1 MQEDTIRKENQRGCE
16 SSNKLASEAEDQV
29 KIEVGGAGLF
39 YGKINLMESD
49 EPKPNGAIWLF
60 IILVLI
66 GFAAATI
73 YFGRGNKDLAAVQP
87 SANLPTPTRQARVYT
102 VYYGLGVFSP
112 TNIRIHVGDS
122 VKFQND
128 GNLSIR
134 VVSDRVSGVPE
145 LAGFDSVNDVPPE
158 DSFTF
163 IFTEAGTFG
172 YHNGRNPNEE
182 GTIIVR
188 PQ

>member
-1 MQEDTIRKENQRGCE
+1 MI
-16 SSNKLASEAEDQV
+16 V
-29 KIEVGGAGLF
+29 
-39 YGKINLMESD
+39 LMELD
-49 EPKPNGAIWLF
+49 EQKWTGLLWLL

-66 GFAAATI
+66 GFAAATM
-73 YFGRGNKDLAAVQP
+73 YFGRDNKDLAAAVQP
-87 SANLPTPTRQARVYT
+87 SVNRLTPTRQPRLYT

-128 GNLSIR
+128 SDTPIR
-134 VVSDRVSGVPE
+134 IVSDRSGGVPE
-145 LAGFDSVNDVPPE
+145 LSGFDSVNDIPSK

-163 IFTEAGTFG
+163 AFTEAGTFR
-172 YHNGRNPNEE
+172 YHNGKNPNDE
-182 GTIIVR
+182 GTVIVR

>member
-1 MQEDTIRKENQRGCE
+1 
-16 SSNKLASEAEDQV
+16 
-29 KIEVGGAGLF
+29 
-39 YGKINLMESD
+39 MESD
-49 EPKPNGAIWLF
+49 EPKPSGIIWLF
-60 IILVLI
+60 IILVLV

-73 YFGRGNKDLAAVQP
+73 YFGRDNKDLTAAVQP
-87 SANLPTPTRQARVYT
+87 SADRPTPTRQLRVYT

-128 GNLSIR
+128 SNLSIR
-134 VVSDRVSGVPE
+134 VVSDRASGVPE
-145 LAGFDSVNDVPPE
+145 LAGFDSVSDISPK

-163 IFTEAGTFG
+163 TFTEAGTFG
-172 YHNGRNPNEE
+172 YHNGKNPNEE
-182 GTIIVR
+182 GTVIVR

>member
-1 MQEDTIRKENQRGCE
+1 
-16 SSNKLASEAEDQV
+16 V
-29 KIEVGGAGLF
+29 FF
-39 YGKINLMESD
+39 YAMIIPMESD
-49 EPKPNGAIWLF
+49 ESKPTGIIWLF

-66 GFAAATI
+66 GFAAAAM
-73 YFGRGNKDLAAVQP
+73 YFRRDNKDLAAVVQP
-87 SANLPTPTRQARVYT
+87 SVNRPAPARQPRLYT

-128 GNLSIR
+128 SNLPIR
-134 VVSDRVSGVPE
+134 VVSDRSGGVPE
-145 LAGFDSVNDVPPE
+145 LAGFDSANDVPPK

-163 IFTEAGTFG
+163 TFTESGTFG
-172 YHNGRNPNEE
+172 YHNGKNPSEE
-182 GTIIVR
+182 GTVIVR

>member
-1 MQEDTIRKENQRGCE
+1 
-16 SSNKLASEAEDQV
+16 
-29 KIEVGGAGLF
+29 
-39 YGKINLMESD
+39 MEPD
-49 EPKPNGAIWLF
+49 EPKSSGAIWLF

-73 YFGRGNKDLAAVQP
+73 YFGRGNKDLTVAAQP
-87 SANLPTPTRQARVYT
+87 SANLPAPTRQPRVYT

-128 GNLSIR
+128 SNLSIR
-134 VVSDRVSGVPE
+134 VVSDRANGVPE
-145 LAGFDSVNDVPPE
+145 LAGFDSVNDISPK

-172 YHNGRNPNEE
+172 YHNGKNPNEE
-182 GTIIVR
+182 GTVIVR

>member
-1 MQEDTIRKENQRGCE
+1 MHDKF
-16 SSNKLASEAEDQV
+16 
-29 KIEVGGAGLF
+29 F

-49 EPKPNGAIWLF
+49 EPKPSGIIWLF
-60 IILVLI
+60 IILVLV

-73 YFGRGNKDLAAVQP
+73 YFGRGNKDLTAAVQP
-87 SANLPTPTRQARVYT
+87 SADLPASTRQPRVYT
-102 VYYGLGVFSP
+102 IYYGLGVFSP

-128 GNLSIR
+128 SNMPIR
-134 VVSDRVSGVPE
+134 VVSDRASGVPE
-145 LAGFDSVNDVPPE
+145 LAGFDSVSDMPPN

-163 IFTEAGTFG
+163 TFTKSGTFG
-172 YHNGRNPNEE
+172 YHNGKNPNEE
-182 GTIIVR
+182 GTVIVR

>member
-1 MQEDTIRKENQRGCE
+1 MI
-16 SSNKLASEAEDQV
+16 
-29 KIEVGGAGLF
+29 IP
-39 YGKINLMESD
+39 MESD
-49 EPKPNGAIWLF
+49 EPKPSGIIWLF

-73 YFGRGNKDLAAVQP
+73 YFGRDNKDLAAAVQP
-87 SANLPTPTRQARVYT
+87 SANLPASTRQPRIYT

-128 GNLSIR
+128 SNLSIR
-134 VVSDRVSGVPE
+134 VVSDRASGVPE
-145 LAGFDSVNDVPPE
+145 LAGFDSVSDISPKN
-158 DSFTF
+158 SFTF
-163 IFTEAGTFG
+163 TFTESGTFG
-172 YHNGRNPNEE
+172 YHNGKNPNEE
-182 GTIIVR
+182 GTVIVR

>member
-1 MQEDTIRKENQRGCE
+1 MKNSAWQ
-16 SSNKLASEAEDQV
+16 NKFDNHLTT
-29 KIEVGGAGLF
+29 GFRPF
-39 YGKINLMESD
+39 YFFVMIVLMELD
-49 EPKPNGAIWLF
+49 EQKWTGLLWLL

-73 YFGRGNKDLAAVQP
+73 YFERDNKDLAAAVQ
-87 SANLPTPTRQARVYT
+87 SSVNYPTPARQPRLYT

-128 GNLSIR
+128 SDTPIR
-134 VVSDRVSGVPE
+134 IVSDRSGGVPE
-145 LAGFDSVNDVPPE
+145 LAGLDSVNDVPSK

-163 IFTEAGTFG
+163 TFTESDTFG
-172 YHNGRNPNEE
+172 YHNGKNPSEE
-182 GTIIVR
+182 GTVIVR

>member
-1 MQEDTIRKENQRGCE
+1 MMI
-16 SSNKLASEAEDQV
+16 
-29 KIEVGGAGLF
+29 
-39 YGKINLMESD
+39 LMESD
-49 EPKPNGAIWLF
+49 EPKPNSIIWLL

-73 YFGRGNKDLAAVQP
+73 YFGHDNKDLTAAVQP
-87 SANLPTPTRQARVYT
+87 SANLSTPTRQPRVYT

-128 GNLSIR
+128 SNLSIR
-134 VVSDRVSGVPE
+134 VVSDRTNGVSE
-145 LAGFDSVNDVPPE
+145 LAGFDSVNDIPPK

-163 IFTEAGTFG
+163 TFTESGTFG
-172 YHNGRNPNEE
+172 YHNGKNPNEE
-182 GTIIVR
+182 GTVIVR